1 MGNDKYDGIPTGC
14 YNLIVRLVSRVCRWH
29 ENRVEGAPV
38 REMYI
43 NEYGE
48 RRALLSLAEAPEVDE
63 GATDATAEILIINS
77 IPFVTRSIYFG
88 AQRSFASALGSA
100 RF

>member
-1 MGNDKYDGIPTGC
+1 MINTMAFPQAVIILLFD
-14 YNLIVRLVSRVCRWH
+14 LFLVCAGGTKIGWWRW
-29 ENRVEGAPV
+29 APV

-48 RRALLSLAEAPEVDE
+48 RRALLSLTEGPLDE

-88 AQRSFASALGSA
+88 AQRSLASALGSA